1 MAACFGVYGQ
11 MPRFHLNIR
20 NGHGFTP
27 DEQGQEL
34 SGLEAARAAAVE
46 GARDLMCADLTLGEL
61 DLRGQIEITDA
72 SGRLIET
79 VRFGDLV
86 VIRTM
91 EPGN

>member
-1 MAACFGVYGQ
+1 MSAASGVYAQ

-34 SGLEAARAAAVE
+34 PGPEAARAAAVD
-46 GARDLMCADLTLGEL
+46 GARDLMCADLMLGEL

-72 SGRLIET
+72 SGQLIDT

-86 VIRTM
+86 AVRTP
-91 EPGN
+91 EPER